1 MLVKV
6 TKDPI
11 DVNEALQ
18 YVRHQSCGA
27 LATFEGNIRNENA
40 GEIVVRLHY
49 EVYEPLL
56 HKEMDRIAGE
66 IRERW
71 SIHEIAVIQ
80 RSGWLEIGDIGIVI
94 SISSGHRREG
104 LDALSYAIEE
114 FKKRAPVWKKEST
127 TAGDRWINWT
137 ENFI

>member
-6 TKDPI
+6 TEDPI

-18 YVRHQSCGA
+18 YVRHASCGA
-27 LATFEGNIRNENA
+27 VATFEGNIRNEND
-40 GEIVVRLHY
+40 GETVIRLHY

-56 HKEMDRIAGE
+56 HKEVNRIASE

-71 SIHEIAVIQ
+71 PIYEMALIQ
-80 RSGWLEIGDIGIVI
+80 RIGWLDVGDIGIVI
-94 SISSGHRREG
+94 SVSSGHRREG

-127 TAGDRWINWT
+127 TGGDRWINWD
-137 ENFI
+137 